1 MSNTNENPSEPS
13 QGSPAY
19 ARWYDKDPALS
30 KALEALKSAPSRY
43 QAQVALNIMKVILEQ
58 KLENKLDRLI
68 TDEVIAE
75 TVESINE
82 NEATRH
88 QYRRWY
94 DVNETLRASMNLLAD
109 TPDDL
114 LKSMVPR
121 LVELIEKALVH
132 EW

>member
-1 MSNTNENPSEPS
+1 MSNTNETPPESLPD
-13 QGSPAY
+13 SPAY

-30 KALEALKSAPSRY
+30 KALEALKTAPSRY

-75 TVESINE
+75 TVETLNE
-82 NEATRH
+82 NEASRH

-94 DVNETLRASMNLLAD
+94 DVNETLRAAMSLLAD

-114 LKSMVPR
+114 LKGMVPS
-121 LVELIEKALVH
+121 LVDLIEKALVH